1 MTDWHST
8 GFPAA
13 DAKDDFSRARRREQ
27 WARVATRLR
36 GRPGDVRVLLPFDE
50 VVTALGMR
58 GKRRVGER
66 LVGIAQIVG
75 SVDRTRDFDR
85 SFRPTSSVARARFER
100 IAAMARRGD
109 ELPPVDLYRIGRGKD
124 ALYFV
129 LDGHHRIAVA
139 SALGR
144 DAINARVTEIVTQ
157 LPVGPDLLAS
167 DLLTK
172 THERLFNER
181 VPLPEEVRDAIRLR
195 DPAHY
200 ARLAEGVEAW
210 GFRVMQETGEPL
222 DRQAVAARWWI
233 DEYEPAIRLLREAGL
248 IETPTTQRAA
258 AHDDAP
264 AAGNDTGNDTGK
276 DTGNETMDVGVDAA
290 DAADAAG
297 TTEAEAYLRLAEQ
310 RYLLLRSH
318 DWDEKAMERLRSE
331 RPRRRPGRRRRPARP

>member
-13 DAKDDFSRARRREQ
+13 DAKDDFTRARRREQ

-50 VVTALGMR
+50 VVTALGLR

-66 LVGIAQIVG
+66 LVGIDQIVG

-100 IAAMARRGD
+100 IATMARRGED
-109 ELPPVDLYRIGRGKD
+109 LPPVDLYRIGRGKD

-144 DAINARVTEIVTQ
+144 GAINARVTEILTQ
-157 LPVGPDLLAS
+157 LPVGPGLLAS
-167 DLLTK
+167 DLVTK
-172 THERLFNER
+172 THERLFTER
-181 VPLPEEVRDAIRLR
+181 VPLPEEVRDAVLLR
-195 DPAHY
+195 DPADY

-210 GFRVMQETGEPL
+210 GFRVMQQTGEPL
-222 DRQAVAARWWI
+222 DRQAVAARWWT
-233 DEYEPAIRLLREAGL
+233 DEYEPAIQLLRKAGL
-248 IETPTTQRAA
+248 IGPPATHRTATA
-258 AHDDAP
+258 AHTSP
-264 AAGNDTGNDTGK
+264 
-276 DTGNETMDVGVDAA
+276 
-290 DAADAAG
+290 AG
-297 TTEAEAYLRLAEQ
+297 TDAVDVSAPDGNGTTDAEAYLWLAEQ

-318 DWDEKAMERLRSE
+318 RWDEKAMDRLRSE
-331 RPRRRPGRRRRPARP
+331 RPRARRGQRRRGRP